1 PHGDLQVKKWKA
13 SIRTQERELD
23 KQIRNIDAEEV
34 KVKKTIKAAAKRND
48 TQSCKVLAKEIVRSR
63 KAKDR
68 LHTSKAQLNSLQM
81 QLQQQLAVA
90 KIAGS
95 LKQSTDIMKIVN
107 NLIKL
112 PEIHKTMQEMGM
124 EMMKAG
130 IISEMMDDAI
140 DALDEEGIE
149 EEADK
154 EVENVLFDLT
164 DGLLGQ
170 AGQVGAPLEV
180 CIHVCDARAFMNAF
194 VFVCACRRSRFLR
207 KQRSRRRTRWSSVLR
222 HCGPSKTCFGCRR

>member
-1 PHGDLQVKKWKA
+1 MNQFLKSVGILAPTPEEQVKKWRA
-13 SIRTQERELD
+13 AIRTQERELD
-23 KQIRNIDAEEV
+23 KQIRGIDAEEA
-34 KVKKTIKAAAKRND
+34 KVRKNIKAAAKRND
-48 TQSCKVLAKEIVRSR
+48 AQSCKVLAKEMVRSR

-81 QLQQQLAVA
+81 QLQQQLAAA

-95 LKQSTDIMKIVN
+95 LKQSTDIMKLVN

-140 DALDEEGIE
+140 DALDEDGIE

-154 EVENVLFDLT
+154 EVENVLFELT

-170 AGQVGAPLEV
+170 AGSVGATLEKQKV
-180 CIHVCDARAFMNAF
+180 AAPIANDEEDEMEQRLAALRAE
-194 VFVCACRRSRFLR
+194 
-207 KQRSRRRTRWSSVLR
+207 
-222 HCGPSKTCFGCRR
+222 

>member
-1 PHGDLQVKKWKA
+1 MFKRLTPEEQVKKWKA
-13 SIRTQERELD
+13 SIRGQERELD
-23 KQIRNIDAEEV
+23 KQIRGIETAEA
-34 KVKKTIKAAAKRND
+34 KVKKDIKAAAKRND
-48 TQSCKVLAKEIVRSR
+48 AASCRLLAKEIVRSR
-63 KAKDR
+63 KARDR
-68 LHTSKAQLNSLQM
+68 LHTSKAQLNSLSM

-90 KIAGS
+90 KVAGS

-112 PEIHKTMQEMGM
+112 PEIHNTMQEMSK

-130 IISEMMDDAI
+130 IIGEMMEDAI
-140 DALDEEGIE
+140 DTLDEEGIE

-154 EVENVLFDLT
+154 EVENILFDLT

-180 CIHVCDARAFMNAF
+180 C
-194 VFVCACRRSRFLR
+194 
-207 KQRSRRRTRWSSVLR
+207 T
-222 HCGPSKTCFGCRR
+222 